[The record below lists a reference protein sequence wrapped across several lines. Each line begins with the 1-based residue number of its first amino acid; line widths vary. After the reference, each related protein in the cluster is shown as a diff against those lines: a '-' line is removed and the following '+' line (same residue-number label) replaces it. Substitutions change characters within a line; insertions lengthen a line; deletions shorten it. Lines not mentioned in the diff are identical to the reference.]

1 MRSQSAEPRLVRIK
15 SRGFSIE
22 AVPFFS
28 LDAAGWKARA
38 FVWRHAAEPVEQFVN
53 DPPGATFSTREHA
66 VQVGLFLER
75 TWVEGR
81 S

>member
-1 MRSQSAEPRLVRIK
+1 MGNPVRSQSTKPRLARIK
-15 SRGFSIE
+15 SRGISIE

-28 LDAAGWKARA
+28 LDAAGWKAKA

-53 DPPGATFSTREHA
+53 DRAWKRWPRSTRA
-66 VQVGLFLER
+66 CFWDGR
-75 TWVEGR
+75 VEGR